1 MINDVLALIAD
12 KARGFKPRIGLVLG
26 SGMGDF
32 VDEVERQIAFPYG
45 ELPGFPKTHVVG
57 HPGRLV
63 LGWVGP
69 TPVAVL
75 QGRSHFYEHGDAATM
90 KLPIQTLA
98 ALGCEALV
106 VTNAG
111 GSLRGDWG
119 PGSVVMIADH
129 ISLTQI
135 SPLFNETGNQRFVDM
150 VDAYDPA
157 MRRGL
162 AATAKELGMPL
173 PEGVYVWFSGPQFE
187 TPAEVRAA
195 RILGGDIVGMSTA
208 PDVILARHAGMKA
221 VGFSI
226 ITNFGAGMTDEV
238 FSHEHTMEQAG
249 VAAAKLGEL
258 LAAYLKGLKWMGP
271 A

>member
-1 MINDVLALIAD
+1 MINDVLALISD
-12 KARGFKPRIGLVLG
+12 RVRGFRARIGLVLG

-32 VDEVERQIAFPYG
+32 AELIERQTILSYG
-45 ELPGFPKTHVVG
+45 DLPGFPKTHVVG

-63 LGWVGP
+63 LGWIGP

-75 QGRSHFYEHGDAATM
+75 QGRSHFYEQGDAATM

-98 ALGCEALV
+98 ALGCEAMIA
-106 VTNAG
+106 TNAG
-111 GSLRGDWG
+111 GSLRADWG
-119 PGSVVMIADH
+119 PGSVVMISDH

-135 SPLFNETGNQRFVDM
+135 SPLFHETGNQRFVDM
-150 VDAYDPA
+150 VDAYDPG
-157 MRRGL
+157 MRRDI
-162 AATAKELGMPL
+162 AAQAKAMGIDL

-226 ITNFGAGMTDEV
+226 ITNLGAGMAAET
-238 FSHEHTMEQAG
+238 FSHEHTMAQAG
-249 VAAAKLGEL
+249 GAAAKLSKL
-258 LAAYLKGLKWMGP
+258 LAAYVAGYK
-271 A
+271 